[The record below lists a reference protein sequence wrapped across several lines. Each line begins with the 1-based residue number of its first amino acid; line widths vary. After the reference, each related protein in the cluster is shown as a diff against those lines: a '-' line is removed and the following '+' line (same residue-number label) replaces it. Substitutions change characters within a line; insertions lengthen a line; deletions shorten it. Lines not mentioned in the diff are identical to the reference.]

1 MRVPVILS
9 QKYKTLIVC
18 TYQSAVAD
26 EVYGVV
32 VVVNTVAVVISEV
45 ITVIFTD
52 ILTVVSMDVSFHV
65 CIVTEIEDEGEIGLL
80 FSSSDVCHGW
90 G

>member
-1 MRVPVILS
+1 ML
-9 QKYKTLIVC
+9 
-18 TYQSAVAD
+18 YQSAVAD

-32 VVVNTVAVVISEV
+32 VVNTVAVGVPEV
-45 ITVIFTD
+45 ITVNFTY

-65 CIVTEIEDEGEIGLL
+65 CIVAEIEDEGEIGLL
-80 FSSSDVCHGW
+80 FTSSDVCQGC